1 MRQGNRHFRIV
12 PAARVL
18 RRVSLATGSWG
29 YLGSMGKGRLRDTWV
44 LRKHELARLGI
55 IYVAFTAAWF
65 AVGWLLT
72 HPLQDSFIVHNDE
85 RISRWFV
92 DRRTPGL
99 NSLSFVGSMLSDTV
113 VKILVTAVVAIVML
127 IVWKR
132 WLEPLVVCVAL
143 ILEALTF
150 ITVTTL
156 VNRPRPGVPHLD
168 TSPVGSSYPSGHT
181 GAAVAYSAIVV
192 VLLWHTRRRWIR
204 WLAVAVAAILPVCVG
219 LARMYRGMHFFTDV
233 VFGALLGG
241 ASVVAT
247 VRVLSQAAT
256 EHHIEVAPAVEEHP
270 SATDL
275 AHA

>member
-1 MRQGNRHFRIV
+1 MGWR
-12 PAARVL
+12 
-18 RRVSLATGSWG
+18 G
-29 YLGSMGKGRLRDTWV
+29 YIGSMEKVRLRDTWV

-55 IYVAFTAAWF
+55 IYVAFSAAWF

-72 HPLQDSFIVHNDE
+72 HPFKDSFIVHNDE

-92 DRRTPGL
+92 DKRTPRL

-127 IVWKR
+127 VLWKR

-156 VNRPRPGVPHLD
+156 VNRPRPPLVDRLD

-204 WLAVAVAAILPVCVG
+204 ALAIAVVAILPILVG
-219 LARMYRGMHFFTDV
+219 LARLYRGMHFFTDV

-241 ASVVAT
+241 ASVFAT
-247 VRVLSQAAT
+247 VTVLTRAAT
-256 EHHIEVAPAVEEHP
+256 DRHIEVESTSEEHSP
-270 SATDL
+270 AADL

>member
-1 MRQGNRHFRIV
+1 MG
-12 PAARVL
+12 
-18 RRVSLATGSWG
+18 SLG
-29 YLGSMGKGRLRDTWV
+29 YIGSMEKVRLRDTWV

-55 IYVAFTAAWF
+55 IYVAFSAAWF

-72 HPLQDSFIVHNDE
+72 HPLKDSFIVHSDE
-85 RISRWFV
+85 SIARWFAS
-92 DRRTPGL
+92 RQGRF
-99 NSLSFVGSMLSDTV
+99 NSVSFVGSMLSDTV
-113 VKILVTAVVAIVML
+113 VKIVVTAVVAIVML
-127 IVWKR
+127 IAWKR

-156 VNRPRPGVPHLD
+156 VNRPRPDVHHLD

-204 WLAVAVAAILPVCVG
+204 WLAVAVAAIIPVCVG
-219 LARMYRGMHFFTDV
+219 LARMYRGMHFLTDV

-241 ASVVAT
+241 ASVIAT
-247 VRVLSQAAT
+247 VRVLSRAAAD
-256 EHHIEVAPAVEEHP
+256 HHIEVAPAVTEEP
-270 SATDL
+270 STTDL